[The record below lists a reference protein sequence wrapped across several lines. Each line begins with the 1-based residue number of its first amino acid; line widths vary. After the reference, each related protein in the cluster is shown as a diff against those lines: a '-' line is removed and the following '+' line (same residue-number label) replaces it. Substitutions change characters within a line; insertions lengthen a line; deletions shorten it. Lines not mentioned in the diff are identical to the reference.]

1 MQQILQYTA
10 CDLFEQNELFI
21 YLFLVCSPPHFNVI
35 WYCDFMEKL
44 MILNNNPEICPFTLC
59 VCVFFCFNNLNFLFF
74 KKLDKRNVFKLKFME
89 YFFKNKTMFS
99 LQFIYLFYFYRIITS
114 FTNITKCLS
123 AFLKIK
129 LLKYKL

>member
-1 MQQILQYTA
+1 MPCSSKMSY
-10 CDLFEQNELFI
+10 LFI
-21 YLFLVCSPPHFNVI
+21 YFLFVPHHILMSFGI
-35 WYCDFMEKL
+35 AISWKKL
-44 MILNNNPEICPFTLC
+44 MILNNNPEICPFTVS
-59 VCVFFCFNNLNFLFF
+59 VCVFFFVFNNLNFLFF